1 MKPIVLTEEMKTNI
15 ISRLTEA
22 VKKLTKV
29 TSNKL
34 NFSADINTEAIQ
46 KPKAKIYI
54 NSDAYLKMM
63 LYIRDTST
71 EIAWHGTVERQE
83 NIYYIKDVFL
93 YPQIVTGATVNTDQ
107 EEYQNWLMELTDEQH
122 NSLRFQGHSHVNFGV
137 TPSGTDTNFYQEILQ
152 VLPKDDFYIFMIMN
166 KSGDTT
172 FLIYDL
178 AQNLM
183 YENADIEYEIVAE
196 DTGSLLDDIKKEKQA
211 NCAKH
216 EHTYTGLSKQTWDMP
231 FDYDNFDTPRTFPI
245 QQPTQKKETEVDE
258 ILEDIDRK
266 WQNATLKSKKKGKKK

>member
-1 MKPIVLTEEMKTNI
+1 MKPITLTEEMKTNI

-22 VKKLTKV
+22 VNKLTKI

-34 NFSADINTEAIQ
+34 TFSADVNQEAIN

-54 NSDAYLKMM
+54 DSDAYLKMM

-71 EIAWHGTVERQE
+71 EIAWHGTVERQD

-107 EEYQNWLMELTDEQH
+107 EEYQNWLMDLTDEQH

-137 TPSGTDTNFYQEILQ
+137 TTSTTDTTFYQEILQ

-178 AQNLM
+178 AQNIM
-183 YENADIEYEIVAE
+183 YENADIEYDIVSE
-196 DTGSLLDDIKKEKQA
+196 ETGALLADIKKEKEE

-216 EHTYTGLSKQTWDMP
+216 TYQAVSKSSFNMP
-231 FDYDNFDTPRTFPI
+231 FDYDSPWETPKTFPI
-245 QQPTQKKETEVDE
+245 QQPTQKQETKVDD
-258 ILEDIDRK
+258 ILEDIDKK

>member
-1 MKPIVLTEEMKTNI
+1 MKPITLTEEMKTNI

-22 VKKLTKV
+22 VNKLTKI

-34 NFSADINTEAIQ
+34 TFSADVNQEAIN

-54 NSDAYLKMM
+54 DSDAYLKMM

-71 EIAWHGTVERQE
+71 EIAWHGTVERQD

-107 EEYQNWLMELTDEQH
+107 EEYQNWLMDLTDEQH

-137 TPSGTDTNFYQEILQ
+137 TPSGTDTTFYQEILQ

-178 AQNLM
+178 AQNVM
-183 YENADIEYEIVAE
+183 YENADIEYDIVSE
-196 DTGSLLDDIKKEKQA
+196 ETGALLADIKKEKEE

-216 EHTYTGLSKQTWDMP
+216 NYQTISKSSFNMP
-231 FDYDNFDTPRTFPI
+231 FDYDTPWDTPKTFPI
-245 QQPTQKKETEVDE
+245 QQPTQKQETKVDD
-258 ILEDIDRK
+258 ILEDIDKK